1 MRYQLR
7 HAPIDGAKLAFFF
20 KLTNTHARQYD
31 FLAVQ
36 TKCKPSAVLVGFNS
50 NYETHTD
57 LPRLCRGS
65 RLSLCCLRPAL
76 ITPDEALDRI
86 SATFASQSGKLRG
99 PALSRLSASPVVT
112 MEKDGENTVYV
123 FGDTGNKGYVVAS
136 ADDIAIPMLG
146 YSDTGVI
153 TDGDIPPALR

>member
-1 MRYQLR
+1 M
-7 HAPIDGAKLAFFF
+7 
-20 KLTNTHARQYD
+20 
-31 FLAVQ
+31 
-36 TKCKPSAVLVGFNS
+36 LVGFNS
-50 NYETHTD
+50 IYETHTV

-65 RLSLCCLRPAL
+65 WLSLCCLRPAL
-76 ITPDEALDRI
+76 ITSDEALDRV

-99 PALSRLSASPVVT
+99 PTLSRLSALPVAT
-112 MEKDGENTVYV
+112 MEKDGENTFYV